1 MLAFSG
7 GIEEGRLDH
16 LGIDRQAKVIQGD
29 VFAKA
34 FAAAFEHGQS
44 DGMPENRAEGT

>member
-16 LGIDRQAKVIQGD
+16 LGIDRLAKVIQGD

>member
-1 MLAFSG
+1 MLAFTG
-7 GIEEGRLDH
+7 VVEEGRLDH
-16 LGIDRQAKVIQGD
+16 LGIDRLAKVIQGD
-29 VFAKA
+29 VLAKA

>member
-1 MLAFSG
+1 MLAFTSG
-7 GIEEGRLDH
+7 VEKGRLHH
-16 LGIDRQAKVIQGD
+16 LGTDRLAKVIQGD